1 MLFMMIH
8 IANPHHNSG
17 IPTLI
22 FPRRYG
28 LVPCG
33 GSWGCC
39 PPRLFCAVARPAAQE
54 SLSFRATFA
63 VGRNG
68 LRTCCEPHG
77 GGGGCVPGAVRYCAE
92 ASVSRQWTNLS
103 NPSDKQ
109 LRRLTSLCLAKL
121 VLGLS
126 HRKDRLEMIPNLS
139 HGFGEFNNNKKWRQS
154 RCAVWS
160 CCVIKNIHVKGGE

>member
-8 IANPHHNSG
+8 IANPHHKSG
-17 IPTLI
+17 IPALIPQLRYTLAA
-22 FPRRYG
+22 
-28 LVPCG
+28 CG

-39 PPRLFCAVARPAAQE
+39 SPRLFCAVARPTAHE

-68 LRTCCEPHG
+68 LRTCCEPF
-77 GGGGCVPGAVRYCAE
+77 GGGCVPGAVKYCAE

-109 LRRLTSLCLAKL
+109 LRRLTSLSLAKL
-121 VLGLS
+121 VLSLS
-126 HRKDRLEMIPNLS
+126 HRKVRFEMIANLS

-154 RCAVWS
+154 RCIVWS
-160 CCVIKNIHVKGGE
+160 CCVIKNIHVNRGE